1 MKILFIR
8 FSSIGDLV
16 LTTPLYRCV
25 KSQIPNA
32 EIHLVTKRG
41 YAHVLSANG
50 NLDKIWGYKEEDA
63 VALVAQLKGE
73 KFDYVADLHHN
84 LRSLRIKKALAVKE
98 THSFPKLN
106 VEKWVQTALKINVL
120 PPGSIVDRYFKT
132 LKNLGVH
139 NDGQG
144 LDYTIP
150 PAGITKS
157 EDLPMGHLAGFV
169 ACVIGGSYATKQL
182 PAEQWRAFAAG
193 IDLPLVLLG
202 GPEDR
207 EMGQEICKGDNGQIY
222 NACGKFSL
230 AESADLVQRSRVVV
244 ANDTGLMHV
253 AAAFKKPIVSLWGN
267 TVPQFGMFPYYGFND
282 LENRIA
288 PQCVIIERK
297 SLWCRPCSKLGFGR
311 CPLGHF
317 KCMKTLDMLAVQE
330 AVIQLWAA
338 DKARKKG

>member
-16 LTTPLYRCV
+16 LTTPLYRCL
-25 KSQIPNA
+25 KAQIPDA
-32 EIHLVTKRG
+32 EIHLLTKKG
-41 YAHVLSANG
+41 YTNVLSANEHIH
-50 NLDKIWGYKEEDA
+50 KIWGYSEDDAAA
-63 VALVAQLKGE
+63 VTEQLKRE

-84 LRSLRIKKALAVKE
+84 LRSLRIKKVLAVKE

-106 VEKWVQTALKINVL
+106 VEKWMLTALKINTL
-120 PPGSIVDRYFKT
+120 PPDSIVDRYFKT
-132 LKNLGVH
+132 LKALGVR

-144 LDYTIP
+144 LEYTVP
-150 PAGITKS
+150 PAGITRQD
-157 EDLPMGHLAGFV
+157 DLPMGHLAGFV
-169 ACVIGGSYATKQL
+169 ACVIGGSYETKKL

-207 EMGQEICKGDNGQIY
+207 TLGQEICAGDSGQIY

-244 ANDTGLMHV
+244 TNDTGLMHI
-253 AAAFKKPIVSLWGN
+253 AAAFKKPVVSLWGN

-288 PQCVIIERK
+288 PQSVIVERK
-297 SLWCRPCSKLGFGR
+297 GLWCRPCSKLGYGR

-317 KCMKTLDMLAVQE
+317 KCMKTLDMKVVQE
-330 AVIQLWAA
+330 AVIKLWAA
-338 DKARKKG
+338 EKARLNR